1 MLSTCSH
8 CGKRFEAQRRTA
20 KFCTPACNKASQRK
34 GSKRVRLTS
43 KQKLQ
48 GSSFLQFLVSHVKRS
63 GSLAVLPAPNNQK
76 GWNDLYAIHAKAQ
89 MYNYALQ
96 EGQSVHVSH
105 YCPVS
110 SGGMLMAQNLGL
122 WPATLNQ
129 SFSSQHMPFG
139 YRVTPTEKR
148 RYTCTDWPTAKIRIA
163 ILSRYGDTITNVTKA
178 LPLTPITKAI
188 KRLMT
193 LTGKSFDSLF
203 SMKRSDLD
211 TLFQKHDIDP
221 LLDATLSRF
230 TSDELRDILMTE
242 TKRPL
247 TDLTDMTKQEL
258 LTLLKAHNVTKGMV
272 KPAVFQKTLSD
283 VFRDE
288 CFHQLS
294 IYEVKLVAGE
304 KGHTAIADLRT
315 FAEMA
320 KRVPP
325 DAHLDPWL
333 ECGNFAVTGRADVAI
348 QKLNRLLALRDIEL
362 TTPTTSFPDADPD
375 AALELDDGTVIF
387 EAINGHTADQLT
399 SDQLYSWYV
408 TTPHYDRKTSVT
420 GSFIRTLYDEAFSNA
435 LPTAA

>member
-1 MLSTCSH
+1 MLCTCSH
-8 CGKRFEAQRRTA
+8 CSKQFEAQRRTA
-20 KFCTPACNKASQRK
+20 KFCSDACKKAAQRK
-34 GSKRVRLTS
+34 GTQRVRLTS

-63 GSLAVLPAPNNQK
+63 GSLAVLPAPNNQQ

-89 MYNYALQ
+89 MFNYALP
-96 EGQSVHVSH
+96 EGESVHVSH

-110 SGGMLMAQNLGL
+110 SGGMLVAQNLGL

-129 SFSSQHMPFG
+129 SFSTQHMPFG

-148 RYTCTDWPTAKIRIA
+148 RYACTDWPTAKIRTA
-163 ILSRYGDTITNVTKA
+163 ILTRYGDTIANVTKA
-178 LPLTPITKAI
+178 LPLTTITKAI

-211 TLFQKHDIDP
+211 ALFQKHDIDP
-221 LLDATLSRF
+221 HLDAILNRF

-242 TKRPL
+242 TKRPP
-247 TDLTDMTKQEL
+247 TDFTDMSKQEL

-294 IYEVKLVAGE
+294 IYEAKPAAGE
-304 KGHTAIADLRT
+304 KGRQAITDLRT
-315 FAEMA
+315 FADMA
-320 KRVPP
+320 KRVPT
-325 DAHLDPWL
+325 DARLDPWL

-348 QKLNRLLALRDIEL
+348 QKLNRLLAARDIEL
-362 TTPTTSFPDADPD
+362 TTSTSDIDPD

-387 EAINGHTADQLT
+387 EAIDRRTADELT

-420 GSFIRTLYDEAFSNA
+420 GSFIRTLYNEAHTND